1 MTAPLW
7 IVAGAPGAGKS
18 TVAALLADRLSP
30 TPALLDKDTM
40 YGGFVRATLAAAGR
54 APGEREGDW
63 YDEHI
68 KAHEYAGMTDTAR
81 QIRSHGCPALLVAPF
96 TSQIRNTD
104 VWERWVEELGG
115 PPVRLV
121 WVGCRVDV
129 LRTRLLGRA
138 SARDTAKVAAFDH
151 WAARIQPATPPP
163 VPHIAVDNSAEGV
176 GDAAAVIDDVVATV
190 RADACQNPGLRSFP

>member
-18 TVAALLADRLSP
+18 TVAAFLADRLSP

-40 YGGFVRATLAAAGR
+40 YGGFVRATLAASGR
-54 APGEREGDW
+54 DPGEREGDW

-68 KAHEYAGMTDTAR
+68 KLHEYEGMTATAR

-96 TSQIRNTD
+96 TTQIRNID
-104 VWERWVEELGG
+104 VWHRWVEELGG
-115 PPVRLV
+115 PQVHLV
-121 WVGCRVDV
+121 WVACHPDT

-138 SARDTAKVAAFDH
+138 SHRDTAKVAAFDH
-151 WAARIQPATPPP
+151 WIARIQPATPPP

-176 GDAAAVIDDVVATV
+176 GEVAGMIDEVVG
-190 RADACQNPGLRSFP
+190 NF